1 MLDSMEKTV
10 DNLIKYCSN
19 NVICDNCV
27 FYFSDTLKE
36 ENEHCG
42 LKYPNTWKGINRDKK
57 DYLLKVNEN
66 VKLKEDLQKT
76 KDELQYYK
84 EIYFGGN
91 VDGKE

>member
-1 MLDSMEKTV
+1 MDSVEGI
-10 DNLIKYCSN
+10 LKYCKN
-19 NVICDNCV
+19 NVICDNCI
-27 FYFSDTLKE
+27 FYFTPDNLTRE
-36 ENEHCG
+36 EKNCCG
-42 LKYPNTWKGINRDKK
+42 LKNPLSWRGINKDKK

-76 KDELQYYK
+76 KDKVQYYK